1 MAGILFES
9 YYGTS
14 SLGEPYLMHHGIKG
28 QKHGLRRFQYEDGS
42 LTPAGRARYLKGGAM
57 AEGMRYSSQR
67 KKAIARKGTWY
78 DRKSGSGKVSN
89 ASEML
94 VKATERNIKNGKDK
108 PNISALE
115 SMTKNASSGVE
126 SAGRLVNDVRTIRN
140 ARKPKEPLT
149 MSDDELR
156 RRINRLNME
165 RQYRDLVNSQ
175 STSSGYD
182 YAQSVLSATG
192 NVLGVVGAGL
202 GIALTV
208 KELRK
213 K

>member
-1 MAGILFES
+1 
-9 YYGTS
+9 
-14 SLGEPYLMHHGIKG
+14 
-28 QKHGLRRFQYEDGS
+28 
-42 LTPAGRARYLKGGAM
+42 
-57 AEGMRYSSQR
+57 
-67 KKAIARKGTWY
+67 
-78 DRKSGSGKVSN
+78 
-89 ASEML
+89 
-94 VKATERNIKNGKDK
+94 
-108 PNISALE
+108 
-115 SMTKNASSGVE
+115 
-126 SAGRLVNDVRTIRN
+126 
-140 ARKPKEPLT
+140 

-182 YAQSVLSATG
+182 YVQSVLSATG